1 MSVKLDFS
9 TLDLMDALD
18 LAILVEA
25 EARERYDFFA
35 EQIGRRYAV
44 DAASIFETMAQNE
57 AKHGRQLGE
66 RRKKLFG
73 DKPMRVSKTALFDV
87 EAPEFGAP
95 SWNMSPLKAFQL
107 ALASEEKAYWF
118 YDEAIKYVKDPA
130 VRELFT
136 ELRDEET
143 EHVSMVKDA
152 IKALP
157 PGSDAD
163 LEDED
168 AGDASAMSLPPGRTA
183 RP

>member
-18 LAILVEA
+18 LAILIEA
-25 EARERYDFFA
+25 EALERYKFFV

-44 DAASIFETMAQNE
+44 DAASIFETMATNE
-57 AKHGRQLGE
+57 EKHGRQLGD

-73 DKPMRVSKTALFDV
+73 DKPRRVSSTAIFDV

-95 SWNMSPLKAFQL
+95 RWNMSPLKAFQL
-107 ALASEEKAYWF
+107 ALASEEKAYGF
-118 YDEAIKYVKDPA
+118 YDEAIKHVTDST
-130 VRELFT
+130 VRELFA

-143 EHVSMVKDA
+143 EHVRMVKDA

-157 PGSDAD
+157 PGSDVD
-163 LEDED
+163 LENED
-168 AGDASAMSLPPGRTA
+168 D
-183 RP
+183 